1 MLLEMCK
8 NSRPIGHMQSIFG
21 THLVKR
27 PIRGRCTMSTHTL
40 YDTQDT
46 PEEEV
51 AVKMNTTLPPD
62 NISPTRISVN
72 WLLSSANPHPI
83 RNQLI
88 AQN

>member
-1 MLLEMCK
+1 
-8 NSRPIGHMQSIFG
+8 
-21 THLVKR
+21 
-27 PIRGRCTMSTHTL
+27 MSTHTL

-46 PEEEV
+46 PEEV

-72 WLLSSANPHPI
+72 WLLPSENPHPVLHQI
-83 RNQLI
+83 F

>member
-1 MLLEMCK
+1 
-8 NSRPIGHMQSIFG
+8 
-21 THLVKR
+21 
-27 PIRGRCTMSTHTL
+27 MSTHTL
-40 YDTQDT
+40 YDTQDIS
-46 PEEEV
+46 EEEV

-72 WLLSSANPHPI
+72 WLLPSANPHPI

>member
-1 MLLEMCK
+1 M
-8 NSRPIGHMQSIFG
+8 
-21 THLVKR
+21 
-27 PIRGRCTMSTHTL
+27 MSTHTL

-46 PEEEV
+46 PEEEM
-51 AVKMNTTLPPD
+51 ATLPPD